1 MATVKSALLSLIDRL
16 LKYFGYEVLPERP
29 DLADEALSAA
39 RRARRP
45 ATTGP

>member
-1 MATVKSALLSLIDRL
+1 VTASFAIIA
-16 LKYFGYEVLPERP
+16 LPEDVAPGADEMLRA
-29 DLADEALSAA
+29 ADEALSAA